1 MFTVVDQRS
10 KLIIQR
16 ADQQPRQRDA
26 IHDHPESVSVNY
38 QRVKGGAVR
47 TERALAVE
55 VAAQQMKPLCACTDS
70 LENH

>member
-1 MFTVVDQRS
+1 MFTIVDQRS

-26 IHDHPESVSVNY
+26 IQDHPESVSVNI
-38 QRVKGGAVR
+38 QFVKGGSLR

-55 VAAQQMKPLCACTDS
+55 VATQ
-70 LENH
+70 